1 MLRCI
6 NGAEVGCALLNNV
19 AVGYASLRH
28 CNISILFGFLLQDAG
43 CRGVFY
49 SGSQKLCRQERGGKL
64 DFFNDL
70 KKKKKNCFV
79 QEALECFFSLCVDA
93 GATRRQTWGRGR
105 VWGA

>member
-6 NGAEVGCALLNNV
+6 NGAEAGCALLNNV

-49 SGSQKLCRQERGGKL
+49 SGSQKLCRQERGSKL
-64 DFFNDL
+64 DFLNDL
-70 KKKKKNCFV
+70 NKNRIALCKKHWN
-79 QEALECFFSLCVDA
+79 AFFPLC
-93 GATRRQTWGRGR
+93 GCRCH
-105 VWGA
+105 